1 MQLNPQIIIPVVTAI
16 TALILLMAG
25 GRLLRPAVGLAG
37 GLFGAGCGLLLAPS
51 LAIDVS
57 PLIIALITGIIAAV
71 IAVGIAKF
79 AILLVLAIGF
89 AIIAPVITW
98 HATALGD
105 GQALITDVID
115 AATADGAIA
124 EQAEPVETT
133 EIPEPI
139 LKEESEENNIQ
150 DLTTSTAMGLAFGM
164 LTEHALQAIRDGI
177 QRANA
182 AWDAIPAGPRLM
194 LVGAAVA
201 GLLLGL
207 LVATFMPQLGASIV
221 TSCFGSV
228 LLVEAMRNGA
238 AIIWSQH
245 EFAEIDPNILLL
257 LYGGLAIAGLGLQL
271 TLFRRP
277 PQVKAKA

>member
-1 MQLNPQIIIPVVTAI
+1 MTMNPQIIIPVVTAV

-51 LAIDVS
+51 LGIDVS

-79 AILLVLAIGF
+79 AILLVLAIGC
-89 AIIAPVITW
+89 AIASPVVTW
-98 HATALGD
+98 YSAGFGNGKEMISNVISAATTEVSATDTPEESVTTEETQDPLVLEMSTTNALG
-105 GQALITDVID
+105 I
-115 AATADGAIA
+115 
-124 EQAEPVETT
+124 
-133 EIPEPI
+133 
-139 LKEESEENNIQ
+139 
-150 DLTTSTAMGLAFGM
+150 AFGM
-164 LTEHALQAIRDGI
+164 LTKHAGVAMRSGI

-182 AWDAIPAGPRLM
+182 AWDVIPAGPRVM

-207 LVATFMPQLGASIV
+207 LLATFMPQLSASIV
-221 TSCFGSV
+221 TACFGSV
-228 LLVEAMRNGA
+228 LLIEALRNGA
-238 AIIWSQH
+238 TIIWSQH
-245 EFAEIDPNILLL
+245 EFAAINQNVLLL
-257 LYGGLAIAGLGLQL
+257 LYAGLAIAGLGLQL

-277 PQVKAKA
+277 PQVKLKG